1 MKTCEL
7 LPGSQKGMPA
17 IKISVEF
24 SGGYVSAIG
33 GCEKHGRADEE
44 SLIAQVQGCI
54 INGYDT

>member
-1 MKTCEL
+1 MKTREL
-7 LPGSQKGMPA
+7 LFGSQEVMPI
-17 IKISVEF
+17 IKISLEF

-33 GCEKHGRADEE
+33 GCEKHGLGDEE